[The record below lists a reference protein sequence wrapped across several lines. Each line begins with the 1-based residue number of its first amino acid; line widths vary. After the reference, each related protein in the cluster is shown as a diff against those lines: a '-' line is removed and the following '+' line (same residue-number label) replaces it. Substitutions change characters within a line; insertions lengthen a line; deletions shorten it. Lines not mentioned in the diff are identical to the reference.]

1 MAAIPSSLQ
10 ATQPGLVTDTRSLD
24 SLRSRAAH
32 DPKGSVREAAK
43 QFESLFMGELMK
55 SMRATT
61 LKADSE
67 DGGMGAGGGGGG
79 AGGMATEMLDQ
90 QFASKMSGLPGG
102 LSDAIMK
109 QLERQMGMTPGPI
122 PVATSANNTP
132 APLSAQPAPTRM
144 PQSGAAGFVQQ
155 HSDAARHAEA
165 QTGIPATF
173 LVSQAALETGWGRK
187 EIRHGD
193 GSPSFNLFGI
203 KATGNWKGATAEVTT
218 TEFINGKAQK
228 MVARFRAYGSYAESF
243 ADYARLMKDSPRY
256 AGVVRAASAG
266 GPASA
271 ASAGSA
277 NVQHTTRVA
286 DAASGFAHGLQK
298 AGYATDPAYADKL
311 TRVINTT
318 LRLQRLLA

>member
-24 SLRSRAAH
+24 SLRSRSAH

-61 LKADSE
+61 LKADNE
-67 DGGMGAGGGGGG
+67 DGSSSG
-79 AGGMATEMLDQ
+79 AGGMATDMLDQ

-122 PVATSANNTP
+122 PSTQSANNTP
-132 APLSAQPAPTRM
+132 APLSVQPAATRI

-155 HSDAARHAEA
+155 HTEAAREAEA

-173 LVSQAALETGWGRK
+173 MVSQAALETGWGRK

-203 KATGNWKGATAEVTT
+203 KATGNWKGPTAEVTT
-218 TEFINGKAQK
+218 TEYINGKAQK
-228 MVARFRAYGSYAESF
+228 VVAKFRAYGSYAESF
-243 ADYARLMKDSPRY
+243 ADYAKLMKDSPRY
-256 AGVVRAASAG
+256 AGVVQAAS
-266 GPASA
+266 S
-271 ASAGSA
+271 SST
-277 NVQHTTRVA
+277 VQKATRTA

-318 LRLQRLLA
+318 LRLQRSVA

>member
-61 LKADSE
+61 LKTDSD

-79 AGGMATEMLDQ
+79 AGGMASEMLDQ

-122 PVATSANNTP
+122 PVFKSANNTL
-132 APLSAQPAPTRM
+132 APLSAQPAPTRI

-155 HSDAARHAEA
+155 HTEAARAAEA

-173 LVSQAALETGWGRK
+173 MVSQAALETGWGRK

-193 GSPSFNLFGI
+193 GSSSFNLFGI
-203 KATGNWKGATAEVTT
+203 KATGNWKGATAEITT

-228 MVARFRAYGSYAESF
+228 VVAKFRAYGSYAESF
-243 ADYARLMKDSPRY
+243 ADYAKLMKDSPRY
-256 AGVVRAASAG
+256 AGVVQAAAKGSVGPQPAADTPRAS
-266 GPASA
+266 
-271 ASAGSA
+271 
-277 NVQHTTRVA
+277 RVA
-286 DAASGFAHGLQK
+286 DAASGFAQGLQK

-318 LRLQRLLA
+318 LRLQRSMA

>member
-10 ATQPGLVTDTRSLD
+10 ATQPGLATDTRSLD

-61 LKADSE
+61 LKTESE
-67 DGGMGAGGGGGG
+67 GDNSGG
-79 AGGMATEMLDQ
+79 AMATGMLDQ
-90 QFASKMSGLPGG
+90 QFAAKMSGLPGG
-102 LSDAIMK
+102 LSEAIMK
-109 QLERQMGMTPGPI
+109 QLERQMGMSPGPI
-122 PVATSANNTP
+122 PVTKSANNTP
-132 APLSAQPAPTRM
+132 TPLSVAPAATRI

-155 HSDAARHAEA
+155 HSDAARQAEA

-173 LVSQAALETGWGRK
+173 MVSQAALETGWGRK

-203 KATGNWKGATAEVTT
+203 KATGNWKGPTAEVTT
-218 TEFINGKAQK
+218 TEYINGKAQK
-228 MVARFRAYGSYAESF
+228 VVAKFRAYASYAESF

-256 AGVVRAASAG
+256 QGAVQAAAAGAQQ
-266 GPASA
+266 P
-271 ASAGSA
+271 
-277 NVQHTTRVA
+277 TRVA
-286 DAASGFAHGLQK
+286 ETASGFAQGLQR

-318 LRLQRLLA
+318 LRLQRSLA

>member
-1 MAAIPSSLQ
+1 MAAIPPSLLNPQ
-10 ATQPGLVTDTRSLD
+10 QGLSTDTRSLD
-24 SLRSRAAH
+24 GLRSRAAH

-61 LKADSE
+61 LKSESE
-67 DGGMGAGGGGGG
+67 DGGGAG
-79 AGGMATEMLDQ
+79 AGGMATDMLDQ
-90 QFASKMSGLPGG
+90 QFAAKMSGLPGG
-102 LSDAIMK
+102 LSEAIMK

-122 PVATSANNTP
+122 PVTKSANNTP
-132 APLSAQPAPTRM
+132 APLGAQPAATRI

-155 HSDAARHAEA
+155 HSEAARQAEA

-173 LVSQAALETGWGRK
+173 MVSQAALETGWGRK

-203 KATGNWKGATAEVTT
+203 KATGNWKGPTAEVTT
-218 TEFINGKAQK
+218 TEYINGKAQK
-228 MVARFRAYGSYAESF
+228 VVAKFRAYGSYAESF
-243 ADYARLMKDSPRY
+243 ADYAKLMKDSPRY
-256 AGVVRAASAG
+256 AGVVQAAAVGAQKAG
-266 GPASA
+266 
-271 ASAGSA
+271 
-277 NVQHTTRVA
+277 TRVA
-286 DAASGFAHGLQK
+286 ESAVAASGFAHGLQK

-318 LRLQRLLA
+318 LRLQRSLA